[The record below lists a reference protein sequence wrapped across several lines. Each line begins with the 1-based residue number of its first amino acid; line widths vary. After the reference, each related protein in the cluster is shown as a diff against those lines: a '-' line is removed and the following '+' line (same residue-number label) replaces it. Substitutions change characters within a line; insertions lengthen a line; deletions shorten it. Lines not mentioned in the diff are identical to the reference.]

1 MALDDRGCYLGS
13 DSRRIPSLM
22 GDYTK
27 MSPPYSRPQGCLK
40 DDMGGVAGGEESPT
54 LRLLL

>member
-1 MALDDRGCYLGS
+1 MLREVTIKGGGGVKAVLHFLFVHVHGAR
-13 DSRRIPSLM
+13 
-22 GDYTK
+22 
-27 MSPPYSRPQGCLK
+27 K

>member
-1 MALDDRGCYLGS
+1 MTEALEGS
-13 DSRRIPSLM
+13 LR
-22 GDYTK
+22 
-27 MSPPYSRPQGCLK
+27 

>member
-1 MALDDRGCYLGS
+1 LRSREKEKGS
-13 DSRRIPSLM
+13 NIENRITNQYAEKEK
-22 GDYTK
+22 GE
-27 MSPPYSRPQGCLK
+27 RK